1 MEVEKRERAAA
12 ELSDFPGWPRVGS
25 DGHWAVGIPAFTSG
39 ATTGLASTS
48 FFSKCAYSLKQT
60 DIQTGNLA
68 H

>member
-39 ATTGLASTS
+39 ATTGLASILLTHKL
-48 FFSKCAYSLKQT
+48 FSANVL
-60 DIQTGNLA
+60 IA
-68 H
+68 